1 MPDEEWDA
9 DRRLAHEK
17 AVESDETVG
26 PDGRGDSASG
36 SELTLTCSVYRR
48 RSRPGPVFRRTL
60 RADPARATIAPAG
73 FFKSAQSWETI
84 FTIVQQLSNEH
95 ANIPFACIQ
104 RDSGFG

>member
-1 MPDEEWDA
+1 MHSTCAGLDQTLCIPAGRLAVGLICNLLVRPLDYKCFMPDEEWDA

-48 RSRPGPVFRRTL
+48 ITDCP
-60 RADPARATIAPAG
+60 
-73 FFKSAQSWETI
+73 
-84 FTIVQQLSNEH
+84 
-95 ANIPFACIQ
+95 
-104 RDSGFG
+104 